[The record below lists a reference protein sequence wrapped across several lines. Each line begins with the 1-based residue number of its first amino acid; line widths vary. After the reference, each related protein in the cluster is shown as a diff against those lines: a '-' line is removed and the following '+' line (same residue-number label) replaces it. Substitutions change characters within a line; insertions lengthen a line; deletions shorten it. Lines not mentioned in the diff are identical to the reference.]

1 MTFINFIKLAIPA
14 LLVLSLCNCS
24 KDSNKLT
31 NPIIAGQP
39 EYSLVFDHGN
49 GELCYYPR
57 ISSNG
62 RYLAFEREEIVS
74 PPGYVAHIWVYDMSS
89 GEARKLTDNPTEGY
103 YDDRNLRFAEADSVI
118 YFIRTHWHL
127 NYTNERTLCRIPLHG
142 SEEDVE
148 QLPDG
153 GMNIYCF
160 DLIPRDCRLLIAY
173 YNPNILEYHT
183 GFLDLQ
189 TGNIALLQHM
199 DGLRHNC
206 FVSLPDGSGF
216 IASTGLAGSNLFSY
230 KLTRHNFDAQP
241 SVQFTSPKL
250 IYLVW
255 VLSINPTGDRL
266 LVHQGVCTKSLT
278 HSIPLSGGSTIQ
290 LLTEYSLPRDA
301 LWGLDKYIYF
311 TIAGNIM
318 RYGPL

>member
-1 MTFINFIKLAIPA
+1 MRFINFIKLAIPA
-14 LLVLSLCNCS
+14 LLVLSVFNCS
-24 KDSNKLT
+24 KDSEKVT
-31 NPIIAGQP
+31 NPIAAGQP
-39 EYSLVFDHGN
+39 EYSLVFDHGK

-74 PPGYVAHIWVYDMSS
+74 PPGYVAHIWVYDMTS
-89 GEARKLTDNPTEGY
+89 GEARKLTNNPVEGY

-118 YFIRTHWHL
+118 YFLRTHWHPDGT
-127 NYTNERTLCRIPLHG
+127 YERTLCRIPLHG

-148 QLPDG
+148 QLSDG
-153 GMNIYCF
+153 GMRIYYF
-160 DLIPRDCRLLIAY
+160 DLMPLDSRLLIAY
-173 YNPNILEYHT
+173 CSQDRLDYHT
-183 GFLDLQ
+183 GFLNLE
-189 TGNIALLQHM
+189 TGNITSLKHLAGQ
-199 DGLRHNC
+199 RHNC

-216 IASTGLAGSNLFSY
+216 IASTGLSGSDLFTY

-241 SVQFTSPKL
+241 SEQFTFPNL

-255 VLSINPTGDRL
+255 VLSINPEGDRL

-278 HSIPLSGGSTIQ
+278 HSLPLSGGSATQ

-301 LWGLDKYIYF
+301 FWGPDKYIYF
-311 TIAGNIM
+311 TIDGDVM
-318 RYGPL
+318 RYGPF